1 LDNKVDSKLQTAML
15 QEANKLG
22 QRNVQWFLRNESQPM
37 NITQIMDKFA
47 AGIRELHASIDTIVG
62 AADKAAMKSREARLF
77 GEGVPQKLAREIAK
91 LNVLASACDI
101 VRIANASK
109 QQVTKVGAVYFGI
122 GSSLSVDW
130 LKNAAASLTP
140 ENEWQKRA
148 LDAVV
153 DDLFAH
159 QSALTQRVLDMRG
172 NNRPVDK
179 SIEQW
184 IDGRGAA
191 ATRVRDLV
199 GDLRTVDG
207 LDISMLAVANRELR
221 NLVGD

>member
-1 LDNKVDSKLQTAML
+1 M
-15 QEANKLG
+15 
-22 QRNVQWFLRNESQPM
+22 
-37 NITQIMDKFA
+37 
-47 AGIRELHASIDTIVG
+47 
-62 AADKAAMKSREARLF
+62 
-77 GEGVPQKLAREIAK
+77 
-91 LNVLASACDI
+91 
-101 VRIANASK
+101 
-109 QQVTKVGAVYFGI
+109 TKVGAVYFGI

-140 ENEWQKRA
+140 ENKWQKRA

-153 DDLFAH
+153 DDFFAH

-184 IDGRGAA
+184 VDGRGAA
-191 ATRVRDLV
+191 ATRVRELV
-199 GDLRTVDG
+199 GYLRTVDS
-207 LDISMLAVANRELR
+207 LDISILAAANRELR

>member
-1 LDNKVDSKLQTAML
+1 ML
-15 QEANKLG
+15 I
-22 QRNVQWFLRNESQPM
+22 F
-37 NITQIMDKFA
+37 F
-47 AGIRELHASIDTIVG
+47 IRELYANIDTIAG
-62 AADKAAMKSREARLF
+62 DADKTSIKSREASLSS
-77 GEGVPQKLAREIAK
+77 EGVPQKLASEIAK

-130 LKNAAASLTP
+130 LKNAAASLKP

-153 DDLFAH
+153 DDFFAH

-179 SIEQW
+179 PIEQW
-184 IDGRGAA
+184 IDGRGVA
-191 ATRVRDLV
+191 ATRIRELV

>member
-1 LDNKVDSKLQTAML
+1 MRVML
-15 QEANKLG
+15 I
-22 QRNVQWFLRNESQPM
+22 F
-37 NITQIMDKFA
+37 F
-47 AGIRELHASIDTIVG
+47 IRELYANIDTIAG
-62 AADKAAMKSREARLF
+62 EADKTSMKSREASLSS
-77 GEGVPQKLAREIAK
+77 EGVPQKLASEIAK

-148 LDAVV
+148 LDAV
-153 DDLFAH
+153 DDDFFAH

-172 NNRPVDK
+172 NNRPVDNR
-179 SIEQW
+179 SSNGSTDE
-184 IDGRGAA
+184 GRPPLGYENSSA
-191 ATRVRDLV
+191 
-199 GDLRTVDG
+199 
-207 LDISMLAVANRELR
+207 ISV
-221 NLVGD
+221 

>member
-1 LDNKVDSKLQTAML
+1 M
-15 QEANKLG
+15 
-22 QRNVQWFLRNESQPM
+22 R
-37 NITQIMDKFA
+37 
-47 AGIRELHASIDTIVG
+47 
-62 AADKAAMKSREARLF
+62 F
-77 GEGVPQKLAREIAK
+77 G
-91 LNVLASACDI
+91 NVLGSAGDI

-153 DDLFAH
+153 DDFFAH

-172 NNRPVDK
+172 KNRPVDK

-184 IDGRGAA
+184 IDG
-191 ATRVRDLV
+191 
-199 GDLRTVDG
+199 
-207 LDISMLAVANRELR
+207 
-221 NLVGD
+221 